1 MPRNEQQF
9 MQLIADNRGIIFKV
23 IRLYVDHPEDE
34 KDLYQEILYQAWKS
48 FDAFESKSK
57 FSTWLYKVSFY
68 TVLSFKKRAKKIE
81 ITDKLPD
88 VSNEENII
96 NKDNS
101 ELLYDAMKALNAAD
115 KMIMMLHLEGYN
127 NEEIAEMAGVNKNNL
142 AVKLHRIKHS
152 IILKLKTCWI

>member
-23 IRLYVDHPEDE
+23 IHLYVDHPEDE

-101 ELLYDAMKALNAAD
+101 ELLYDAVKALNAAD
-115 KMIMMLHLEGYN
+115 KMIMMLHLEGYK
-127 NEEIAEMAGVNKNNL
+127 NEEIAEMAGVYKNNL

-152 IILKLKTCWI
+152 IILKLKT